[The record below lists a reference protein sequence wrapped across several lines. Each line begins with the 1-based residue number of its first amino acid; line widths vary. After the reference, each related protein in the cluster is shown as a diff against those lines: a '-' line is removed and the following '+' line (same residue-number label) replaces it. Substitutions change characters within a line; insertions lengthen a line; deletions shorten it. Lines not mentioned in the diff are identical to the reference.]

1 MKLIV
6 EPEAGLAP
14 ILTAIKQARKHIDV
28 LIFRLDR
35 IELAR
40 ALQAA
45 VARGVTVRA
54 LTAHT
59 NRGGGKSLRKVELQ
73 LLEEGVAVSRTAD
86 DLLRYHGKMMIV
98 DERVLHIYGFN
109 FTAIDFEKSRSFG
122 VVTRNGK
129 LVREAMKLFEA
140 DFTRQPYMPGHPH
153 LIISPENARERLT
166 TFIRGARRE
175 LLIYDPKV
183 SDEAILRELQDRVK
197 AGVEVKIIGK
207 VDAKGDLKVE
217 KYAGY
222 RLHIRAIIRDGQRA
236 FLGSQSL
243 RRVELEKR
251 REIGVIIDEE
261 QVVRQMH
268 AVFEQDWAMTPTG
281 RKEAKKAGKAE
292 KKEEKVKLA
301 AVS

>member
-1 MKLIV
+1 
-6 EPEAGLAP
+6 
-14 ILTAIKQARKHIDV
+14 
-28 LIFRLDR
+28 
-35 IELAR
+35 
-40 ALQAA
+40 
-45 VARGVTVRA
+45 
-54 LTAHT
+54 
-59 NRGGGKSLRKVELQ
+59 
-73 LLEEGVAVSRTAD
+73 
-86 DLLRYHGKMMIV
+86 
-98 DERVLHIYGFN
+98 
-109 FTAIDFEKSRSFG
+109 
-122 VVTRNGK
+122 
-129 LVREAMKLFEA
+129 
-140 DFTRQPYMPGHPH
+140 MPGHPH